1 MKRNHRTLRAWQQ
14 AVELVEA
21 VYAVTSSFPLEERY
35 GLAGQMRSAAVSAPA
50 NIAEG
55 AARAGTKEYM
65 HFLSIASGS
74 LSELDTLLT
83 LATRL
88 GFAGNVETLQAKLDE
103 VSGLIIGL
111 AASLRRRSG

>member
-1 MKRNHRTLRAWQQ
+1 
-14 AVELVEA
+14 
-21 VYAVTSSFPLEERY
+21 
-35 GLAGQMRSAAVSAPA
+35 MRRAAVSAPA

-83 LATRL
+83 LAMRL
-88 GFAGNVETLQAKLDE
+88 GFASNVETLQAKLDE

-111 AASLRRRSG
+111 AASLRRRSARSADAPLPSSPFSLPK

>member
-1 MKRNHRTLRAWQQ
+1 M
-14 AVELVEA
+14 ELVEA
-21 VYAVTSSFPLEERY
+21 VYAVTSSFPVEECC
-35 GLAGQMRSAAVSAPA
+35 GLAGQMRRAAISAPA

-88 GFAGNVETLQAKLDE
+88 GYANNVEALQTKLDD
-103 VSGLIIGL
+103 VSGLILGL
-111 AASLRRRSG
+111 VASLRRRSA